1 MKFRALGPVEAT
13 VSGRPVDLG
22 APKQR
27 ALLALLVSQVGQP
40 VPVDVILEVLWAD
53 HPPPSAMTSLQAY
66 VSNLRRL
73 LEPDRAPR
81 APATVL
87 RTSPLGYLLDLSVV
101 DVDVRRFSEHA
112 KSGWRARDRDDPQ
125 QALGEFES
133 ALALWRGQAYP
144 EVADA
149 PCVVPEVARLEEL
162 RLSVFEMRCAALL
175 AMGAHEVVVSE
186 LGAFMKANPLRE
198 YGCELLSLALYR
210 AGRQAEALEV
220 LRTIRVSLNEE
231 MGIDPGPALQQR
243 WSEILNQAPTL
254 DWRPVPAVPTVV
266 ASSEPAAPPRV
277 VTTTSPPAPD
287 AEVEVFVGRETAL
300 RQLAEALAA
309 AEAGRGRAVT
319 VSGEPGIGKTSLLR
333 RFAELAGVPVFW
345 GACPEHVAA
354 PSLWPW
360 EQVLR
365 AAGAAFP
372 ERPVPGPV
380 AELLDRD
387 TRSLVDGE
395 DVTGV
400 ALRRFEAIVHYLT
413 DVSQSA
419 PVVVMLDHFHR
430 ADPSSLR
437 LLAHLAES
445 VPAHRLLL
453 VVSYRSDEAPILAE
467 TLAALSRGKLT
478 RIDLKGLNSRDTRTL
493 AGTILDQ
500 EVSMRT
506 AEGLCARTEGNPF
519 FLLELINVL
528 TSEQRLDDPRTAPV
542 PVPVR
547 EVALRRVARL
557 PPPAA
562 ELLSVAAVA
571 GRHFDIEVVAE
582 VVPIEIDA
590 ALEILDTA
598 IAAGLVVEDQHRL
611 GWFRFTHALV
621 AEALYETTGRLRR
634 ARLHRRLGAAADRA
648 TARGTES
655 AAESAAEGAGHW
667 LQAPY
672 APLPLTLL
680 SRRPSP
686 RPVAPLPYD
695 SGASGAPPTWPEVCS
710 ACRTRTTTRSACGPT
725 TSASCSA
732 WSTAPA

>member
-1 MKFRALGPVEAT
+1 MGPVEAT

-27 ALLALLVSQVGQP
+27 ALLALLVSQAGQP
-40 VPVDVILEVLWAD
+40 VPVNVILDALWAD
-53 HPPPSAMTSLQAY
+53 HPPPSAMASLQAY

-73 LEPDRAPR
+73 VEPDRAPR
-81 APATVL
+81 TPATVL
-87 RTSPLGYLLDLSVV
+87 RTSPWGYLLDTGVV
-101 DVDVRRFSEHA
+101 DVDVWRFGEHVTE
-112 KSGWRARDRDDPQ
+112 GWRAWDRNDPR

-133 ALALWRGQAYP
+133 GLALWRGQAYP

-175 AMGAHEVVVSE
+175 AVGAHEVVVAE

-210 AGRQAEALEV
+210 AGRQADALAV
-220 LRTIRVSLNEE
+220 LRTMQARLKEE

-243 WSEILNQAPTL
+243 SREILNQAPAL
-254 DWRPVPAVPTVV
+254 DWRPVPADPAVV
-266 ASSEPAAPPRV
+266 ASGEPAATPRV
-277 VTTTSPPAPD
+277 VTSAAPSAPD
-287 AEVEVFVGRETAL
+287 ADVEVFVGRETTL
-300 RQLAEALAA
+300 RRLTDALAA
-309 AEAGRGRAVT
+309 AQAGRGGVVT
-319 VSGEPGIGKTSLLR
+319 VSGEPGIGKTRLLR
-333 RFAELAGVPVFW
+333 RFAASAGAPAFW
-345 GACPEHVAA
+345 GACPEHVDA

-365 AAGAAFP
+365 AAKAAFP
-372 ERPVPGPV
+372 ERQVPGPV

-387 TRSLVDGE
+387 TRSPLDGE
-395 DVTGV
+395 DVTGAV
-400 ALRRFEAIVHYLT
+400 LRRFEAIVHYLT
-413 DVSQSA
+413 DISKSA
-419 PVVVMLDHFHR
+419 PVLVVLDHFHR
-430 ADPSSLR
+430 ADPSSLQ

-467 TLAALSRGKLT
+467 TLAALSRGELT
-478 RIDLKGLNSRDTRTL
+478 RIDLKGLDQRDARTL
-493 AGTILDQ
+493 ASAVLQRKVG
-500 EVSMRT
+500 ERT
-506 AEGLCARTEGNPF
+506 AEGLYARTEGNPF
-519 FLLELINVL
+519 FLLELIKLL

-542 PVPVR
+542 PASVR

-557 PPPAA
+557 PRPAA

-582 VVPIEIDA
+582 VVQIEIDA

-598 IAAGLVVEDQHRL
+598 ITAGLLVEDQHRL

-634 ARLHRRLGAAADRA
+634 ARLLRRLGVAAGRA
-648 TARGTES
+648 RSRG
-655 AAESAAEGAGHW
+655 AENAAEGAEHR
-667 LQAPY
+667 LPAPDM
-672 APLPLTLL
+672 PLPFTPLPQ
-680 SRRPSP
+680 RPSP
-686 RPVAPLPYD
+686 RPVVAAPPYD
-695 SGASGAPPTWPEVCS
+695 GGSRGAAHP
-710 ACRTRTTTRSACGPT
+710 ARSRVA
-725 TSASCSA
+725 AKA
-732 WSTAPA
+732 

>member
-1 MKFRALGPVEAT
+1 MGPVEAT

-27 ALLALLVSQVGQP
+27 ALLALLVSQAGQP
-40 VPVDVILEVLWAD
+40 VPVNVILDALWAD
-53 HPPPSAMTSLQAY
+53 HPPPSAMASLQAY

-73 LEPDRAPR
+73 VEPDRAPR
-81 APATVL
+81 TPATVL
-87 RTSPLGYLLDLSVV
+87 RTSPWGYLLDTGVV
-101 DVDVRRFSEHA
+101 DVDVWRFGEHVTA
-112 KSGWRARDRDDPQ
+112 GWRAWDRNDPR

-133 ALALWRGQAYP
+133 GLALWRGQAYP

-175 AMGAHEVVVSE
+175 AVGAHEVVVAE

-210 AGRQAEALEV
+210 AGRQADALAV
-220 LRTIRVSLNEE
+220 LRTMQARLKEE

-243 WSEILNQAPTL
+243 SREILNQAPAL
-254 DWRPVPAVPTVV
+254 DWRPVPADPAVV
-266 ASSEPAAPPRV
+266 ASGEPAATPRV
-277 VTTTSPPAPD
+277 VTSAALSAPD
-287 AEVEVFVGRETAL
+287 ADVEVFVGRETTL
-300 RQLAEALAA
+300 RRLTDALAA
-309 AEAGRGRAVT
+309 AQAGRGGVVT
-319 VSGEPGIGKTSLLR
+319 VSGEPGIGKTRLLR
-333 RFAELAGVPVFW
+333 RFAASAGAPAFW
-345 GACPEHVAA
+345 GACPEHVDA

-365 AAGAAFP
+365 AAKAAFP
-372 ERPVPGPV
+372 ERQVPGPV

-387 TRSLVDGE
+387 TRSPLDGE
-395 DVTGV
+395 DVTGAV
-400 ALRRFEAIVHYLT
+400 LRRFEAIVHYLT
-413 DVSQSA
+413 DISKSA
-419 PVVVMLDHFHR
+419 PVLVVLDHFHR
-430 ADPSSLR
+430 ADPSSLQ

-467 TLAALSRGKLT
+467 TLAALSRGELT
-478 RIDLKGLNSRDTRTL
+478 RIDLKGLDQRDARTL
-493 AGTILDQ
+493 ASAVLQRKVG
-500 EVSMRT
+500 ERT
-506 AEGLCARTEGNPF
+506 AEGLYARTEGNPF
-519 FLLELINVL
+519 FLLELIKLL

-542 PVPVR
+542 PASVR

-557 PPPAA
+557 PRPAA

-582 VVPIEIDA
+582 VVQIEIDA

-598 IAAGLVVEDQHRL
+598 ITAGLLVEDQHRL

-634 ARLHRRLGAAADRA
+634 ARLLRRLGVAAGRA
-648 TARGTES
+648 RSRG
-655 AAESAAEGAGHW
+655 AENAAEGAEHR
-667 LQAPY
+667 LPAPDM
-672 APLPLTLL
+672 PLPFTPLPQ
-680 SRRPSP
+680 RPS
-686 RPVAPLPYD
+686 RPVVAAPPYD
-695 SGASGAPPTWPEVCS
+695 GGSRGAAHP
-710 ACRTRTTTRSACGPT
+710 ARSRVA
-725 TSASCSA
+725 AKA
-732 WSTAPA
+732 